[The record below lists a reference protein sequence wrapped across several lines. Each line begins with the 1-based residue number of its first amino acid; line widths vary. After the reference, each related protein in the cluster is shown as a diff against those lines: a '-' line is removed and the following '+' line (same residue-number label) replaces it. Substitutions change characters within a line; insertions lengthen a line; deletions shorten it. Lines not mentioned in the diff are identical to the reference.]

1 MLLPAIHY
9 IASSHYYSQS
19 ITAEQQQAAQ
29 RRRQRT
35 AAPAAAAAEHCH
47 TATNYLDVIRDA
59 VGPGQDFRTPAETK
73 NANLS

>member
-19 ITAEQQQAAQ
+19 ITAEQAARWRQ
-29 RRRQRT
+29 RCAAAMRT

-59 VGPGQDFRTPAETK
+59 VEPGQAR
-73 NANLS
+73 L

>member
-1 MLLPAIHY
+1 MSASASESMLLPAIHY

-19 ITAEQQQAAQ
+19 ITAEQAAAAAAAASNG
-29 RRRQRT
+29 

-59 VGPGQDFRTPAETK
+59 VEPGQAR
-73 NANLS
+73 L

>member
-19 ITAEQQQAAQ
+19 ITAEQQQAAA
-29 RRRQRT
+29 RRHQT
-35 AAPAAAAAEHCH
+35 AAHAAAAAEHCH

-59 VGPGQDFRTPAETK
+59 VGPGQAR
-73 NANLS
+73 L